1 MSRFFRR
8 LWRAFWICLH
18 LIDGALLCLFWLA
31 PLRVLRPHVLS
42 RARSRLA
49 RWWMRGLLNAIG
61 VRVYCKGQVHP
72 APVLLVANHISWLDI
87 PCLLACTEG
96 LFVAKHDVARW
107 PLIGIL
113 ASQIGTLFLERGQ
126 GAGNT
131 VQRMTSA
138 LAHGEK
144 VVLFPEGTSTDGRD
158 VRPFYARLYQAATD
172 SGVRVQATAIYYPCS
187 AGAHP
192 RVPFVGD
199 DNFVSHL
206 WHLLGEKR
214 IDAQIEF
221 CAPIVALDCQRS
233 DLAVR
238 TRNQII
244 AALRASAG
252 ETRAGDVR
260 DTRRSSALQ
269 GNFIQNR
276 ETTAVETGTRAV
288 SWRTVARTT
297 PPGTGVSSSMH
308 STRP

>member
-1 MSRFFRR
+1 MSRFLRR
-8 LWRAFWICLH
+8 LWRAVWICVH
-18 LIDGALLCLFWLA
+18 LIDGALLCLFWLL
-31 PLRVLRPHVLS
+31 PLRVLHPHALS
-42 RARSRLA
+42 CARSRLA
-49 RWWMRGLLNAIG
+49 RWWMRGLLRGIS

-96 LFVAKHDVARW
+96 LFVAKHEVARW

-113 ASQIGTLFLERGQ
+113 ARQIGTLFLERGQ

-138 LAHGEK
+138 LAHGER
-144 VVLFPEGTSTDGRD
+144 VVLFPEGTSTNGRD

-206 WHLLGEKR
+206 WRLLGEKR
-214 IDAQIEF
+214 IDAHIEF
-221 CAPIVALDCQRS
+221 CAPIVAPGCQRS

-238 TRNQII
+238 TRNQIV
-244 AALRASAG
+244 AALRTSAG
-252 ETRAGDVR
+252 EIRTR
-260 DTRRSSALQ
+260 DTAVTHRSPELQ
-269 GNFIQNR
+269 GNFIQNN
-276 ETTAVETGTRAV
+276 ETGAIETGTRV
-288 SWRTVARTT
+288 VPWRNATRTM
-297 PPGTGVSSSMH
+297 PPEAAASSSMR